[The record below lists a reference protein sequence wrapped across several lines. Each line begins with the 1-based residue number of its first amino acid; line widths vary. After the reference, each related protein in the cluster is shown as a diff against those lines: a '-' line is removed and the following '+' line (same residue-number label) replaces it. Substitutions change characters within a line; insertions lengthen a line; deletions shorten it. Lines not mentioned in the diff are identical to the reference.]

1 MNKKLNKVLIVDD
14 SAADIFIM
22 KRVINRA
29 EVTNEVIE
37 KYGVQEALDYLST
50 KENNEYPNPNII
62 FLDINMPNKTGWDFL
77 DEYEKLDMSMR
88 ADVIICM
95 ITTSKDPSER
105 DRAKKFKI
113 VGDFLLKPLTKEK
126 IFEIIELNFSKKSLK

>member
-1 MNKKLNKVLIVDD
+1 MTEKIDKKLDKVLIVDD

-22 KRVINRA
+22 KRVIDRA
-29 EVTNEVIE
+29 EVTNEIVV
-37 KYGVQEALDYLST
+37 KHGVKEALDYLST

-77 DEYEKLDMSMR
+77 DEYETLDKDMR

-95 ITTSKDPSER
+95 VTTSKDPSER
-105 DRAKKFKI
+105 ERAKKFNV
-113 VGDFLLKPLTKEK
+113 VGDFTNKPLTKEK
-126 IFEIIELNFSKKSLK
+126 IFEIIEENFLN